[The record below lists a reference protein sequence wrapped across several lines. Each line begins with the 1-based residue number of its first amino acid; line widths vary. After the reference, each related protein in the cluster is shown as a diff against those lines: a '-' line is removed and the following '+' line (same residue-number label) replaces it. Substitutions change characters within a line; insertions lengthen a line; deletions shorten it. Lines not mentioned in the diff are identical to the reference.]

1 MKRKTYQ
8 PSELRAGH
16 TIFVGRLDM
25 RSWPPRPVVTTYL
38 VTSRRG
44 HMPAPGELYPYRLNP
59 DLVAH
64 IAQFVPLFRKRRQAQ
79 RWVDQELT
87 KILVN
92 SLEGMVTRLR
102 KHAGGV
108 DKSDSAVIP
117 A

>member
-1 MKRKTYQ
+1 MKRKAYQ

-25 RSWPPRPVVTTYL
+25 RSWPPRPVVAAYL

-44 HMPAPGELYPYRLNP
+44 SMPAPGELYPYRLSP
-59 DLVAH
+59 CLVAH

-87 KILVN
+87 RMVN
-92 SLEGMVTRLR
+92 SLEETATRLQ
-102 KHAGGV
+102 KNAAGV
-108 DKSDSAVIP
+108 EKPDAAVIP